1 MPQFILA
8 LDQGTTSSRS
18 ILFDAAGTPV
28 ATAQRE
34 FTQHFPRSGW
44 VEHDAEEIWATQA
57 ATITEVLVRARATP
71 ADVAAIARA
80 CREAI
85 RDGWM
90 CNREAGGI
98 RYGRVVKPGPSTHGY
113 SVDVVEMD
121 DVVGPHHRHPNG
133 EIDLVMPIDAAA
145 RFDGHG
151 AGWVVYGPGSAH
163 SPTVTGGRALVLYL
177 LPQGAIEFTPPA

>member
-1 MPQFILA
+1 MTLEAFTSLIGGVTARVAGRPLDEALARDLNATMP
-8 LDQGTTSSRS
+8 GT
-18 ILFDAAGTPV
+18 GT
-28 ATAQRE
+28 
-34 FTQHFPRSGW
+34 
-44 VEHDAEEIWATQA
+44 
-57 ATITEVLVRARATP
+57 
-71 ADVAAIARA
+71 DVAAIARA

-98 RYGRVVKPGPSTHGY
+98 RYGRVVKPNPATHGH
-113 SVDVVEMD
+113 SVDVVEMN

-133 EIDLVMPIDAAA
+133 EIDLVMPIDANA

-163 SPTVTGGRALVLYL
+163 RPTVTGGRALVLYL